1 MSQHEMK
8 GGQARIFFQK
18 STNFFQKNRQ
28 IFIFLGT
35 LGLQQS
41 HLSATEMWRI
51 ILRTFWCII
60 WLSMIIILDIIN
72 NFVI

>member
-1 MSQHEMK
+1 MSQLEMK
-8 GGQARIFFQK
+8 VGQAHIF
-18 STNFFQKNRQ
+18 SKNRQ
-28 IFIFLGT
+28 IFIFIGT

-60 WLSMIIILDIIN
+60 
-72 NFVI
+72 

>member
-8 GGQARIFFQK
+8 VGQVYIFF
-18 STNFFQKNRQ
+18 KNRQ
-28 IFIFLGT
+28 IFILTVT
-35 LGLQQS
+35 LGLQQP

-60 WLSMIIILDIIN
+60 
-72 NFVI
+72 